1 MTCYLLADRAG
12 VDIHLYSTPV
22 LIKVIC
28 ILGDLL
34 LLPLVSLI
42 AGVVGTFFLLI
53 KILSLCITYFL
64 NTIWR
69 KPQPSLF
76 SRFSCLTKDLFMP
89 HLAPVLL
96 IPILGLSIYLGV
108 LIQSFSKKYG
118 MPSYLDIT
126 AFAVIAPVSLMVES
140 ATSWKPSPNEITNN
154 IS

>member
-1 MTCYLLADRAG
+1 
-12 VDIHLYSTPV
+12 
-22 LIKVIC
+22 
-28 ILGDLL
+28 
-34 LLPLVSLI
+34 
-42 AGVVGTFFLLI
+42 
-53 KILSLCITYFL
+53 
-64 NTIWR
+64 
-69 KPQPSLF
+69 
-76 SRFSCLTKDLFMP
+76 MP